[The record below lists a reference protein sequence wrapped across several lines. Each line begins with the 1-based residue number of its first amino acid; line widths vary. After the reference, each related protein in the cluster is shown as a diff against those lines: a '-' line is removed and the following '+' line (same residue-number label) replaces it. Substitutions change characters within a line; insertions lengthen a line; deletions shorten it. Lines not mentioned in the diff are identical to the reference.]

1 MVLFFYLPGIMYTFS
16 IYKNG
21 IVFALV
27 SLFLV
32 IIIFASISRISDGL
46 DRFLAD
52 EQQINMPQSFAI
64 IPKQP
69 FLRALA
75 DDALIYSHEKD
86 VFAKQREMIQKGN
99 DFIFA
104 NLHDMSL
111 DFYQKGELI
120 KTFPIQAKGKDRTFF
135 ETPSGLYKIQS
146 KETNHFSTIGEV
158 WMPWSMHFFGNY
170 FVHGWPYYPNGKPV
184 ADSYSGGCIRLT
196 TQDAKEVFALTKNNI
211 PILVYAQDGI
221 QPTADTT
228 YFQKIPLFS
237 RTQTKLHTIKG
248 LSAVSVL
255 AADFETGQIL
265 FEKQKDVILPIASLT
280 KLMTGLVA
288 LESIN
293 RFKILTV
300 TDSAVKTFGDTGKLE
315 AGETLKSEDFLY
327 PLILASS
334 NDAAVL
340 LAEHVYGFVDLMN
353 QKARAIG
360 LKDTHYKEPTGL
372 SPENV
377 SSAQDIF
384 KLLTFISLHKRPLFA
399 ISSLPEYTLDTG
411 TKKHTWKNTTWPDN
425 NGIFIGGKSGLTDE
439 ARETLAA
446 VFATKLSEQGTRP
459 IAIMLLGSQDRK
471 RDIFLMMEYL
481 EKNFVYGNVL
491 VDKKAPPPSPLI
503 HTGANV
509 FQSLRAWTPQ

>member
-1 MVLFFYLPGIMYTFS
+1 MYTFS
-16 IYKNG
+16 IHKSG
-21 IVFALV
+21 ITFTLTL
-27 SLFLV
+27 LFL
-32 IIIFASISRISDGL
+32 IIIISASVFRISNGL
-46 DRFLAD
+46 NRFLA
-52 EQQINMPQSFAI
+52 EEERINAPQVFAV

-69 FLRALA
+69 VLRALA
-75 DDALIYSHEKD
+75 KDALIYSHETDIFTK
-86 VFAKQREMIQKGN
+86 REELIKKGN

-104 NLHDMSL
+104 NLNDMSL
-111 DFYQKGELI
+111 DLYQKGELI
-120 KTFPIQAKGKDRTFF
+120 KTFSIKAKGREKTFF

-146 KETNHFSTIGEV
+146 KETNHFSSIGEV

-170 FVHGWPYYPNGKPV
+170 FVHGWPYYPNGTPV

-196 TQDAKEVFALTKNNI
+196 TQDAKELFALTKNNI

-221 QPTADTT
+221 QPDDAT

-237 RTQTKLHTIKG
+237 RTKIKPNTIKN
-248 LSAVSVL
+248 LSAISAL

-265 FEKQKDVILPIASLT
+265 FEKQKDAVLPVASLT

-288 LESIN
+288 LESID

-300 TDSAVKTFGDTGKLE
+300 TNSAVETFGNTGKLTI
-315 AGETLKSEDFLY
+315 GDTFKSQDLLY

-334 NDAAVL
+334 NDAATL
-340 LAEHVYGFVDLMN
+340 YAQQVYGFIDIMN

-360 LKDTHYKEPTGL
+360 LNNTHYKEPTGL

-377 SSAQDIF
+377 STAQDLF
-384 KLLTFISLHKRPLFA
+384 RLLTFISIHKRPLFA
-399 ISSLPEYTLDTG
+399 VSGLPAYTLNTG
-411 TKKHTWKNTTWPDN
+411 KKNHTWKNTTWPDDK
-425 NGIFIGGKSGLTDE
+425 GIFIGGKSGLTDE

-446 VFATKLSEQGTRP
+446 AFTTKLSEQGTRP
-459 IAIMLLGSQDRK
+459 IAIILLGSQDRK
-471 RDIFLMMEYL
+471 RDVLLITEYL

-509 FQSLRAWTPQ
+509 FQSLRMWVP